1 MWNNLLLAIKQKL
14 WIYKKMKYKCKK
26 LMKYQYKKN

>member
-14 WIYKKMKYKCKK
+14 WIYKKMKYKYKK
-26 LMKYQYKKN
+26 LIKGSYKKN